1 MSFKIK
7 ATRCFAFGS
16 LYILSKERY
25 DLVNVEQIL
34 SLDSTMGS
42 GFRPMIKKLFS
53 KALLL
58 IIMDKRARNKFK
70 IMRGRKRHLNNI
82 GQSINQFFT
91 KQKNGD
97 MAKKNKSQTTIGHD
111 GAYGKLPPPVPPQQS
126 SDNPNPA
133 ETELLIQK
141 ATETVKQKLIKDR
154 KKPINKKR
162 QDLIEEAMAMR
173 KEKSHILERLDREK
187 LKQLSNM
194 VKREFDQSAV
204 E

>member
-1 MSFKIK
+1 
-7 ATRCFAFGS
+7 
-16 LYILSKERY
+16 
-25 DLVNVEQIL
+25 
-34 SLDSTMGS
+34 
-42 GFRPMIKKLFS
+42 
-53 KALLL
+53 
-58 IIMDKRARNKFK
+58 MDKRARNKFK
-70 IMRGRKRHLNNI
+70 MIRARKHDFNNI
-82 GQSINQFFT
+82 GESINQFFT
-91 KQKNGD
+91 KLKSGD
-97 MAKKNKSQTTIGHD
+97 MAKKDKSQTTIGHD